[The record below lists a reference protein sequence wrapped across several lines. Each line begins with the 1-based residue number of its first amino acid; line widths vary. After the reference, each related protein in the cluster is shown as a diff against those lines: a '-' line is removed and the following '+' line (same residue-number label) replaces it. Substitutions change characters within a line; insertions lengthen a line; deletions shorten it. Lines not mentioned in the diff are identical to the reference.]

1 MPFGKSRQA
10 YFVPNPKARL
20 VAAGGCDPPG
30 EIGVKKT
37 SLRPTPLKKKLTRH
51 MGAFIKF

>member
-37 SLRPTPLKKKLTRH
+37 SLRPTPLKKKLKRH
-51 MGAFIKF
+51 MGAFIQF